1 MEISNIIMF
10 WATILSP
17 IVGVIAIIV
26 ALVIAHQSS
35 KDTQKQI
42 SGIYELLDVF
52 VAAQNPQ
59 MIETKYQYEQQLAQ
73 LNLQIR
79 DAEEDLQTV
88 HYPFYGRGSR
98 IDDIKADMENQKRRE
113 YLQSL
118 LSAKKELEN
127 KLNSINVYLSKARK

>member
-98 IDDIKADMENQKRRE
+98 IDDIEADMENQKRRE

>member
-1 MEISNIIMF
+1 MEISSIIML

-17 IVGVIAIIV
+17 IVGVLAIIV
-26 ALVIAHQSS
+26 ALIIAHQSS
-35 KDTQKQI
+35 KDTQQQI

-98 IDDIKADMENQKRRE
+98 IDDIEADMENQKRRE

-118 LSAKKELEN
+118 LSAKKEFEN
-127 KLNSINVYLSKARK
+127 KLDPINVYLSKAGK